1 MKRGQVSIYIIIAI
15 VLVILI
21 VFIFAVQRSVSDE
34 QIPQELKPVFDY
46 YTECVESE
54 LALAVNL
61 AGAGGGR
68 IFIEDYVPGSEYAPF
83 SSHLNFLGS
92 PVEYW
97 YSLEGNGIVKENVP
111 SLSEIEEEI
120 ARFVADGVARCN
132 FEYYYRQGF
141 SIELGDP
148 IVDVEILERKVEVS
162 IDSALTVSRGDVVA
176 TRNSHRAEINSKL
189 GKFYNTAIGIYNAE
203 MEEAFL
209 ENYAVDVLYNYAPVT
224 GVEIQC
230 GPQIWLT
237 SDVINSLKTG
247 LQENI
252 QTIRLRG
259 GYYDLI
265 DEKREYFVYNFG
277 VDESVNLLYLNDW
290 PSRIEIY
297 GDGVDD
303 NIMVAEPIGNE
314 AGLGVM
320 GFCYVPYQFIYD
332 VSFPVMVQLY
342 DSEELFQF
350 PVIVIIDKNVP
361 RKAMSG
367 EAYVD
372 DDEFELCEYMTQDI
386 EIRLYDQNLNGIDGN
401 VSFEC
406 FNQKCRLGESRN
418 GVLRTPA
425 PACVNGYLHVR
436 ANGFAEKKALISSNR
451 ESFVEVI
458 LEREHTLDVK
468 LQVGGQEID
477 DEIAIVSF
485 TRDDG
490 KVTTIAMPEQNEITL
505 SEGSYEVRVYVYG
518 NSSIRIPAST
528 KTECVE
534 VPRSGLLG
542 LLGQTR
548 EECFDITLPATTI
561 ESSLVG
567 GGILNT
573 YLLDNELRK
582 GVLRIE
588 TDRLPRPTS
597 LDQLSQNFEIFETK
611 LVWIEFDEA

>member
-1 MKRGQVSIYIIIAI
+1 MRKGQISIYIIIAI

-21 VFIFAVQRSVSDE
+21 VFIFVVQRSVGDE

-46 YTECVESE
+46 YTECIESE

-92 PVEYW
+92 PIEYW
-97 YSLEGNGIVKENVP
+97 YSLEGNGVVKENVP

-120 ARFVADGVARCN
+120 AQFVADGVARCD

-176 TRNSHRAEINSKL
+176 TRNSHPAEINSKL

-265 DEKREYFVYNFG
+265 DEKREYFVYDFG

-314 AGLGVM
+314 EGLGIM

-350 PVIVIIDKNVP
+350 PVIVIIDKNMP

-372 DDEFELCEYMTQDI
+372 DDEFELCEYMTQDL

-418 GVLRTPA
+418 GVLRAPA
-425 PACVNGYLHVR
+425 PACVNGYLYVR
-436 ANGFAEKKALISSNR
+436 ASGFAEKKSLISSNR

-505 SEGSYEVRVYVYG
+505 SEGSYEARVYVYG

-567 GGILNT
+567 GGVLNT

-582 GVLRIE
+582 GVLRIR

-611 LVWIEFDEA
+611 TVWIEFDEV